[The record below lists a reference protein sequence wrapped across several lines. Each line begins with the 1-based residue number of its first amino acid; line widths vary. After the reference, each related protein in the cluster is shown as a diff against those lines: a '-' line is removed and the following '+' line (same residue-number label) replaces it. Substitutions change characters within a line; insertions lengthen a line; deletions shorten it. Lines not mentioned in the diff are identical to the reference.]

1 MQPFRDIPIKR
12 KLTLI
17 IMLTSSIT
25 LLVACGAFVTQEF
38 IAFRTGRMGELST
51 MADIISANASA
62 ALAFSDR
69 YSAKEMLAALRAEK
83 HVLAACI
90 YRTDGTMF
98 ADYYLREG
106 ENTGLLPPAPREPG
120 EYFEGHDLLLF
131 RRIYLDGET
140 IGTIYLRSD
149 MRVVYSRLQSYTG
162 VVALVMAT
170 SWIVA
175 FVLSSRLQQIVS
187 DPILRLARAAR
198 RVSTEKNY
206 SVRVTKRSDDE
217 LGLLTDAFNEMLS
230 QIAARTGELT
240 ESEERFRRLFEEA
253 PVAYHEID
261 RAGIVRRVNRA
272 ECLLLGCQPREI
284 IGKHVWEF
292 LASEEREKS
301 RELVRQRLPGD
312 QPLPPFHCEYL
323 RKDGARFS
331 IEVHENFI
339 WDADG
344 QAVGVRSALLDITE
358 RKRAEQALSRQADE
372 LARSNSE
379 LEQFAYVASH
389 DLQEPLRKIQ
399 AFGDRLQIEC
409 SQQISDRANDYL
421 ARMQSAAARMH
432 ILINDLLELS
442 RVKTRTQPFVR
453 VDLSEVTQVVLSDL
467 ETRIEQLGARIEA
480 GALPTIDADPVQ
492 MTQLLQNLIGNAL
505 KFHKKQEAPVVKI
518 QAEILSGEA
527 CRVNGNGNGNGASK
541 LCRLTVEDN
550 GIGFDEK
557 YLGRIFQVFQRLHG
571 RSEYEGTG
579 VGLAICRGIAD
590 RHGGTITAHS
600 APDQGAQFIVTLP
613 LEQHHEPNPL

>member
-1 MQPFRDIPIKR
+1 MRPFRDISIKR

-25 LLVACGAFVTQEF
+25 LVLASVAFVTQEY
-38 IAFRTGRMGELST
+38 IAFRTGRMIELST

-90 YRTDGTMF
+90 YRNDGAMF

-106 ENTGLLPPAPREPG
+106 ESNGLLPPAPRKPG

-131 RRIYLDGET
+131 RRIYLDGEP

-149 MRVVYSRLQSYTG
+149 MRVVYSRLQSYAG
-162 VVALVMAT
+162 VVALVMAA
-170 SWIVA
+170 SWVVA

-198 RVSTEKNY
+198 QVSAEKDY

-217 LGLLTDAFNEMLS
+217 LGLLTDSFNEMLS
-230 QIAARTGELT
+230 QIATRTGELT

-253 PVAYHEID
+253 PVPYHEID
-261 RAGIVRRVNRA
+261 REGVVRRVNRA
-272 ECLLLGCQPREI
+272 ECRLLGCQPEEI
-284 IGKHVWEF
+284 IGKHVWDF
-292 LASEEREKS
+292 VAPEEQEQRQEA
-301 RELVRQRLPGD
+301 VRQRLAGN
-312 QPLPPFHCEYL
+312 QPLEPSRLAYP
-323 RKDGARFS
+323 RQDGAR
-331 IEVHENFI
+331 ITVEIHENFI
-339 WDADG
+339 RDADG
-344 QAVGVRSALLDITE
+344 QVVGIRSALLDITE
-358 RKRAEQALSRQADE
+358 RQRAEEVLSRQADE

-399 AFGDRLQIEC
+399 AFGDRLRIEC
-409 SQQISDRANDYL
+409 SQQISERANDYL
-421 ARMQSAAARMH
+421 ARMQSAAARMQT
-432 ILINDLLELS
+432 LINDLLSLS

-453 VDLSEVTQVVLSDL
+453 VDLNEVTRVVLSDL
-467 ETRIEQLGARIEA
+467 EMRIEQLSAEVEA
-480 GALPTIDADPVQ
+480 GELPAIDADPVQ
-492 MTQLLQNLIGNAL
+492 MTQLLTNLIGNAL
-505 KFHKKQEAPVVKI
+505 KFHKKQETPVVKI
-518 QAEILSGEA
+518 QAEILPGET
-527 CRVNGNGNGNGASK
+527 CRGTGHGNGNGVSK

-579 VGLAICRGIAD
+579 VGLAICRGIAE
-590 RHGGTITAHS
+590 RHGGEITAHS
-600 APDQGAQFIVTLP
+600 TPDQGAKFIVTLP
-613 LEQHHEPNPL
+613 MEQHREPNTL